1 MTSCTGR
8 YRRPVATSRP
18 TRRAATYS
26 LTGRPRLGGLTHV
39 PGCERHPTT
48 PNSRKPRLWQRQ
60 RRRNRLASEPES
72 SDPGLGR
79 VDYATVASNAA
90 TGAPLRPVQRCG
102 HHLRR
107 HREGGGGQPG
117 WPYRLRHRRSWGRR
131 YHYAT
136 VAYDAAAGRSAGPA
150 ATTAVRTAT
159 NSPTPCSSARLW
171 RTLYVTGASPG
182 RTSRK
187 DFATVAYN
195 AATGAH
201 RWVGRFNARRPACAG
216 RSIA

>member
-90 TGAPLRPVQRCG
+90 TGASLWVAQFNGAGTTFADIAKVVAVSPDGRTVYVTDAAGAAGITTPRWPTTPPPGAAL
-102 HHLRR
+102 
-107 HREGGGGQPG
+107 GQPLQR
-117 WPYRLRHRRSWGRR
+117 PCERQRIRQRL
-131 YHYAT
+131 
-136 VAYDAAAGRSAGPA
+136 
-150 ATTAVRTAT
+150 
-159 NSPTPCSSARLW
+159 
-171 RTLYVTGASPG
+171 
-182 RTSRK
+182 
-187 DFATVAYN
+187 
-195 AATGAH
+195 
-201 RWVGRFNARRPACAG
+201 ARRPVYGARCT
-216 RSIA
+216 